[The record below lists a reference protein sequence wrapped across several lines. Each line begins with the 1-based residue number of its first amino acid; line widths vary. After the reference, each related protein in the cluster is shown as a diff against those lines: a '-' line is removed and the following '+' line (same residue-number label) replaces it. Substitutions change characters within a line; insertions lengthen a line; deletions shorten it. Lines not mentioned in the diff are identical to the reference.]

1 MEITELLNRAQEG
14 DAEAADSV
22 IAILYDEL
30 RAIARAQMGG
40 AGGAA
45 QTLQP
50 TALVHEAY
58 LRLVRHGDSWENRRH
73 FLGFAA
79 RAMRSV
85 LVDHA
90 RAKRRAKRG
99 GGLKRE
105 PLHAAVAWFEENR
118 IDLLALDEALK
129 RLEREDTRRHRIVEL
144 RFFAGLDNAEVA
156 KTLSISLATVEREW
170 AVARAW
176 LYRYMS
182 DG

>member
-1 MEITELLNRAQEG
+1 MEITELLNRARGG
-14 DAEAADSV
+14 DAAAAESV

-40 AGGAA
+40 AAH
-45 QTLQP
+45 TLQP

-58 LRLVRHGDSWENRRH
+58 LRLVRREDSWENRRH

-90 RAKRRAKRG
+90 RAKQRVKRG
-99 GGLKRE
+99 GKLERD

-118 IDLLALDEALK
+118 IDLLALEDALR
-129 RLEREDTRRHRIVEL
+129 RLEGEDPRQHRIVEL
-144 RFFAGLDNAEVA
+144 RFFAGLSNAEA
-156 KTLSISLATVEREW
+156 AEALSISLATVEREW

-176 LYRYMS
+176 LYRYMA